1 MFVPHAVHF
10 LCTQNIAFDYWSS
23 GEFSIE
29 NKYVNH
35 SIKSNIPR
43 FAWSNVLTVVIK
55 RVTTHRCVPL
65 PTSIAKHNTIL
76 SSTTKQTQQ
85 VCKITAHL
93 QNEDCFGEPTV
104 SVAKYAHNNSTNR
117 RKIRNFFRSLKWTMI

>member
-1 MFVPHAVHF
+1 MFLFWDENKYGLEQHKHAYRMLYIF
-10 LCTQNIAFDYWSS
+10 FALSNIAFDYWSS

-55 RVTTHRCVPL
+55 RVTTHRCC
-65 PTSIAKHNTIL
+65 
-76 SSTTKQTQQ
+76 TT
-85 VCKITAHL
+85 
-93 QNEDCFGEPTV
+93 
-104 SVAKYAHNNSTNR
+104 TN
-117 RKIRNFFRSLKWTMI
+117 IYS